1 MVNEKGLRIAKYLCL
16 LPGLFLVISGMLLLF
31 APSVAANLYGII
43 DAATL
48 HDNEWALSM
57 GIRQFAIGLM
67 IVALALAN
75 EVKALGIIMVIGA
88 IVPFADFLIFKSS
101 IGWVSA
107 LRHAAPVPFILG
119 LGIYLLAPIRKRV

>member
-1 MVNEKGLRIAKYLCL
+1 MANANGIKIAKYLCL
-16 LPGLFLVISGMLLLF
+16 IPGIFLIVSGILLLF
-31 APSVAANLYGII
+31 APAAAASLYGI
-43 DAATL
+43 DDVAKL
-48 HDNEWALSM
+48 HDNWALSM

-67 IVALALAN
+67 IVVLALAN
-75 EVKALGIIMVIGA
+75 QVKALGIVMVIGA

-119 LGIYLLAPIRKRV
+119 LGLYLLFQLRKPL